1 MEKKQRDWYL
11 MSVEPN
17 LVVFGYHGY
26 RLVVCRGSKKGL
38 KKKYRL
44 YKGDRLI
51 VSGKR
56 PIRIAFSIAIRRLPL
71 PACIV
76 ANLPR
81 SIVSL
86 VNFFNFLKNRKGFWW
101 SRGIQ

>member
-17 LVVFGYHGY
+17 LVIFGYHGY
-26 RLVVCRGSKKGL
+26 RLVVCHGS

-51 VSGKR
+51 VSSGNAT
-56 PIRIAFSIAIRRLPL
+56 RIALSIVIRRLPM
-71 PACIV
+71 PACIQ
-76 ANLPR
+76 ANLPH

-86 VNFFNFLKNRKGFWW
+86 VNFLNFLKNRKGFWW
-101 SRGIQ
+101 SRGIP